1 MDTHRLRLLSLL
13 AAVSCLAFGAGCER
27 DPPYDSVRLQVG
39 EAPEYMHPTTKADA
53 GQIALSEG
61 AEATIAELR
70 SIIDRNSLSQFARY
84 ADRQP
89 GFMSN
94 FAGASH
100 RDHWDLL
107 RRTGFDPLARL
118 EELLD
123 GPYGVK
129 SVAGDTWYI
138 WPELA
143 ALEPDQLRPERLN
156 FSQRARLEELVGEAG
171 IERVRQGSG
180 YPGIRT
186 AISTEGRWLYYV
198 HETPGEE

>member
-1 MDTHRLRLLSLL
+1 MDIDRLKLAGFL
-13 AAVSCLAFGAGCER
+13 AAGLCLGLAAGCDR
-27 DPPYDSVRLQVG
+27 DPPYDSVRLKVG
-39 EAPEYMHPTTKADA
+39 EAPDYMHPTEKHDT
-53 GQIALSEG
+53 GPIALSAG

-70 SIIDRNSLSQFARY
+70 AIIDRNSLSQFARY
-84 ADRQP
+84 ADQQP
-89 GFMSN
+89 GFISN

-156 FSQRARLEELVGEAG
+156 FRQRARLEELVGEAG